1 MDRWEK
7 WAPVTGIAF
16 VVLFLLLF
24 FLPVDEPPQNPT
36 AEELTAF
43 FEEEGR
49 ARPIREFFLAGLGA
63 ASLMWFSGSLRA
75 HLRRV
80 EGAPGRL
87 SAVAFGSGMG
97 AAVLLFVAGSLFLAP
112 ASTVVFAE
120 EADRVLLDPSA
131 SQVAESAG
139 FIAFTYALFA
149 AAVMITASSLLA
161 VRSGALPAWFGW
173 VGFVVALALVFNVLY
188 FFGFL
193 VFLLWVLVASII
205 LMMRPGTGAE
215 AGLAPPGM

>member
-161 VRSGALPAWFGW
+161 VRSGALPVWFGW

-193 VFLLWVLVASII
+193 VFLLWILVASII
-205 LMMRPGTGAE
+205 LMMRSGEGAE

>member
-7 WAPVTGIAF
+7 WAPVSGIVF

-24 FLPVDEPPQNPT
+24 FLPVNEPPQNPT

-43 FEEEGR
+43 HEEEGE
-49 ARPIREFFLAGLGA
+49 ARPIREFFLAGLAA
-63 ASLMWFSGSLRA
+63 ASLMWFAGSLRT

-87 SAVAFGSGMG
+87 SAVAFGSGT
-97 AAVLLFVAGSLFLAP
+97 ATAVLLFVAGSLFLAP
-112 ASTVVFAE
+112 ASAVVFAE
-120 EADRVLLDPSA
+120 EGDRVLLDPSV

-139 FIAFTYALFA
+139 FIAFTYSLFS

-173 VGFVVALALVFNVLY
+173 VGFAVALALVFNVVY

-193 VFLLWVLVASII
+193 VFLVWVLIASIF
-205 LMMRPGTGAE
+205 LMMRSGTEAE